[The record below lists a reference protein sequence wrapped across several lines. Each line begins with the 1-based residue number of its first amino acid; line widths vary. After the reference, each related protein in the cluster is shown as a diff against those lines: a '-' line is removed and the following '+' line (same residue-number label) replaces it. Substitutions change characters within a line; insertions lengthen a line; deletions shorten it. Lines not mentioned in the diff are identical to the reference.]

1 MEDDLKEIKELII
14 NFVDKYNTEVQ
25 VIYDDNLNVFVSAKL
40 EI

>member
-1 MEDDLKEIKELII
+1 MEDDLKEIKELIT

-40 EI
+40 KV

>member
-40 EI
+40 KV